1 MKTKWKTYQELE
13 LISSSTSESENT
25 KVSIFSWLD
34 GIWKFLVIFL
44 AKGNN
49 LKIWQTNDSKGN
61 TLWHIYNP
69 ATGEIVTLS
78 SEAEVQVW
86 LDRYYRS

>member
-25 KVSIFSWLD
+25 KVTIFSWLD
-34 GIWKFLVIFL
+34 GIWKFLVTFL
-44 AKGNN
+44 AQRNH
-49 LKIWQTNDSKGN
+49 LKIWQTNDRKGN

-69 ATGEIVTLS
+69 ATGQVETLS
-78 SEAEVQVW
+78 SEAEVRMW
-86 LDRYYRS
+86 IDRSYRF